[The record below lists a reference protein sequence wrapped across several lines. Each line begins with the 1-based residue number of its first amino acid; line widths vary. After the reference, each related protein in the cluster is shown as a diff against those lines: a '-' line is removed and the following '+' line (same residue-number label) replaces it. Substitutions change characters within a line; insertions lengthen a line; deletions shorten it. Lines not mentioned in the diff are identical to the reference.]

1 MGFREF
7 IPFAIESSKAA
18 GIGVL
23 PDDLTETVTANS
35 PGPTPV
41 QEANT
46 LNYPHFVLQGRVN
59 IDLECRAD
67 ICMTK
72 HLAQA
77 LDIDSTLHASG
88 GIGVPQHME
97 ISIWNTRRL

>member
-41 QEANT
+41 QGSKYSELPA
-46 LNYPHFVLQGRVN
+46 F
-59 IDLECRAD
+59 
-67 ICMTK
+67 
-72 HLAQA
+72 
-77 LDIDSTLHASG
+77 
-88 GIGVPQHME
+88 
-97 ISIWNTRRL
+97 

>member
-41 QEANT
+41 QGSKYSELPAFCAPRT
-46 LNYPHFVLQGRVN
+46 SEHRLGVSCG
-59 IDLECRAD
+59 
-67 ICMTK
+67 
-72 HLAQA
+72 HLYDQA
-77 LDIDSTLHASG
+77 SRSG
-88 GIGVPQHME
+88 
-97 ISIWNTRRL
+97 S